1 MFSPL
6 LSLGLSAALAPQGM
20 EKEDKH
26 GLMWSNFLPSENEEK
41 KAELKK
47 KKKKHPGSEMQNVIA
62 SSIMFKRT
70 LSLQYFPL
78 LCFIHRELLGLLS
91 FTQ

>member
-1 MFSPL
+1 MCDSELMHTRPQARANAHTHFLSFLLGVCCLCAFMSFPL

-41 KAELKK
+41 KEEPLKK
-47 KKKKHPGSEMQNVIA
+47 ILKVRCKM
-62 SSIMFKRT
+62 
-70 LSLQYFPL
+70 
-78 LCFIHRELLGLLS
+78 
-91 FTQ
+91 

>member
-1 MFSPL
+1 MHTHTCARLQVHTFSLLSPCCVCVSCLCAFMFFPL

-47 KKKKHPGSEMQNVIA
+47 KTKNILEVRCKM
-62 SSIMFKRT
+62 
-70 LSLQYFPL
+70 
-78 LCFIHRELLGLLS
+78 
-91 FTQ
+91 

>member
-1 MFSPL
+1 MFFPL
-6 LSLGLSAALAPQGM
+6 LSLGLSAALAPEGM

-47 KKKKHPGSEMQNVIA
+47 KKKTSWK
-62 SSIMFKRT
+62 
-70 LSLQYFPL
+70 
-78 LCFIHRELLGLLS
+78 
-91 FTQ
+91 